1 VSGACR
7 IRVRG
12 MPQAA
17 ETNRTGRCC
26 CRGQLRNNSERP
38 WRRCVS
44 RSLGQKRKSRPC
56 GGMSALPQRAD
67 ITGLSRH
74 VRKVPTTD
82 SCTAA
87 DMMLIRSPRRRELL
101 HVHIGRPIIVR
112 LIPAVP
118 MRRIDLR
125 RDARPEWLMTKR
137 ARLLP
142 ADTTVNII
150 ARNL

>member
-1 VSGACR
+1 
-7 IRVRG
+7 
-12 MPQAA
+12 
-17 ETNRTGRCC
+17 
-26 CRGQLRNNSERP
+26 
-38 WRRCVS
+38 
-44 RSLGQKRKSRPC
+44 
-56 GGMSALPQRAD
+56 
-67 ITGLSRH
+67 
-74 VRKVPTTD
+74 
-82 SCTAA
+82 
-87 DMMLIRSPRRRELL
+87 MLIRSPRRRELL

-112 LIPAVP
+112 FIRAVP